1 MLMVNGAGIRK
12 CHGLCLVILVILCD
26 LDDVMALTAYFPELI
41 SYWEQY
47 IYTSVHPAILSSW
60 QPYKTIITD
69 CISLFER
76 HAARTF
82 SDFEIFAKI

>member
-1 MLMVNGAGIRK
+1 MLMVNGTGIRK
-12 CHGLCLVILVILCD
+12 CHGLSLAILVILCD
-26 LDDVMALTAYFPELI
+26 LDDSTNSLFPWTVI

-47 IYTSVHPAILSSW
+47 MYACVHPAILSSR

-82 SDFEIFAKI
+82 SDFEIFA